1 MPLSYPP
8 LKAVEVDGVK
18 KWTAV
23 CRTCGQDVVRVPQ
36 LVKAAAEEARGAHGH
51 EAECTRGQR

>member
-8 LKAVEVDGVK
+8 LKAVDVDGVK

-23 CRTCGQDVVRVPQ
+23 CRACGQDVVQVPQ
-36 LVKAAAEEARGAHGH
+36 LVKAAVEQARRAHGH
-51 EAECTRGQR
+51 EAECTRAQP